1 MTEQSV
7 VTVRRQH
14 VWQRG
19 LFMLLMAIVYQLC
32 GTLLFIIA
40 VIQFVLVLLKD
51 VPNARLLAFGRS
63 LGSYLKQIANYLVFA
78 SDDVPFPFSDWPS
91 AE

>member
-1 MTEQSV
+1 MTEHSL
-7 VTVRRQH
+7 VTVRRPH

-32 GTLLFIIA
+32 GTLLFIVAI
-40 VIQFVLVLLKD
+40 IQFVLVLLND